1 VKYVEALIG
10 PDTVSTMPE
19 GCADA
24 FRDHGRVADTLTE
37 DIDGA
42 RSVVADLEG
51 IGIDL
56 VEAQTIKFRQT
67 QLAAQLAARRP
78 R

>member
-1 VKYVEALIG
+1 
-10 PDTVSTMPE
+10 
-19 GCADA
+19 
-24 FRDHGRVADTLTE
+24 VADTLTE

>member
-10 PDTVSTMPE
+10 HDTVSTMPE
-19 GCADA
+19 TTADA